1 MKTEKEIIH
10 AAHRYMVDAINERGE
25 GLLWADIDFANGAT
39 WAFERMKSENEHLR
53 ADIEFTKTA
62 SDGKSR
68 VISMLMAENERFRT
82 AIAAA
87 LAVDV
92 TEDWDALYQIREILE
107 KA

>member
-1 MKTEKEIIH
+1 MTTEKEIIH

-39 WAFERMKSENEHLR
+39 WAFERMKSENERLR
-53 ADIEFTKTA
+53 AESQRFLA
-62 SDGKSR
+62 GW
-68 VISMLMAENERFRT
+68 ERLQGL
-82 AIAAA
+82 IADA

-92 TEDWDALYQIREILE
+92 TEDWDALEQIREILE

>member
-1 MKTEKEIIH
+1 MTTEKEIIH

-39 WAFERMKSENEHLR
+39 WAFERMKSENERLR
-53 ADIEFTKTA
+53 AESQRFLA
-62 SDGKSR
+62 GW
-68 VISMLMAENERFRT
+68 ERLQGL
-82 AIAAA
+82 IAAA

-92 TEDWDALYQIREILE
+92 TKDWDALERVREILE